1 MDKNLELQLNGVVDD
16 VDLDTPIDFDK
27 IEENSKNLI
36 ITFSQLKIPSSS
48 NSRLSSTNVCFLIF
62 QFPENKFTPDYHN
75 LHRNIAPLNLH
86 CLVVPVVLLITI
98 NGQSL

>member
-27 IEENSKNLI
+27 IEEQSKNLI

-48 NSRLSSTNVCFLIF
+48 NSKLSSKNVCFITSVLNQKPNANY
-62 QFPENKFTPDYHN
+62 QFSY
-75 LHRNIAPLNLH
+75 
-86 CLVVPVVLLITI
+86 LLT
-98 NGQSL
+98 SLRVRI

>member
-1 MDKNLELQLNGVVDD
+1 MDKHLELQLNGVVDD

-48 NSRLSSTNVCFLIF
+48 NSKVSSTNVCFVTSVTDKNQIRITNNYKKRF
-62 QFPENKFTPDYHN
+62 QE
-75 LHRNIAPLNLH
+75 
-86 CLVVPVVLLITI
+86 
-98 NGQSL
+98 

>member
-1 MDKNLELQLNGVVDD
+1 MDKHLELQLNGVVDD

-48 NSRLSSTNVCFLIF
+48 NSKVSSTNVCFIISVVDQKPNANY
-62 QFPENKFTPDYHN
+62 QFP
-75 LHRNIAPLNLH
+75 
-86 CLVVPVVLLITI
+86 CLLFLMVGI
-98 NGQSL
+98 

>member
-48 NSRLSSTNVCFLIF
+48 NSKLSSTNVCFVTSLF
-62 QFPENKFTPDYHN
+62 NQKPNANYQ
-75 LHRNIAPLNLH
+75 LS
-86 CLVVPVVLLITI
+86 CLLL
-98 NGQSL
+98 